1 MREDSSLVIESIPMT
16 DISSVHAHDEE
27 AHSVGEDINNHNCTW
42 MMMLYVNNACMQVYV
57 YYMSLLYM
65 INTRV
70 VYQYYVY
77 PVNVCMK
84 YMFWMYVYEY
94 KTLAKRKDNMKGAV
108 GRNQPFLNQSQTL
121 TPTPNP

>member
-1 MREDSSLVIESIPMT
+1 MHASICP
-16 DISSVHAHDEE
+16 
-27 AHSVGEDINNHNCTW
+27 
-42 MMMLYVNNACMQVYV
+42 LYVFVV
-57 YYMSLLYM
+57 HE
-65 INTRV
+65 NTRV

-84 YMFWMYVYEY
+84 YKFWMYVYEY

>member
-1 MREDSSLVIESIPMT
+1 
-16 DISSVHAHDEE
+16 
-27 AHSVGEDINNHNCTW
+27 
-42 MMMLYVNNACMQVYV
+42 
-57 YYMSLLYM
+57 
-65 INTRV
+65 
-70 VYQYYVY
+70 
-77 PVNVCMK
+77 MK